1 MRLDQNPIHRR
12 EIVPWYD
19 SELTCLILMVWM
31 ILSLLFG
38 SVGVAVARQ
47 HPTYQPYIWVPVLI
61 VVLSGLVVISIAIRL
76 FKRYIRRLSG

>member
-19 SELTCLILMVWM
+19 SEIACLILMVWM

-38 SVGVAVARQ
+38 SVGIAVAHQ
-47 HPTYQPYIWVPVLI
+47 HPAYHQYTWVPI
-61 VVLSGLVVISIAIRL
+61 VIVMLSGGVIISTAIRL
-76 FKRYIRRLSG
+76 AKRYIRRLSD